1 MGQRVNHRRDASGTW
16 TSTNP
21 TLQAGE
27 LGWESDTLRFK
38 IGNGATNWVNLPYY
52 NSSKV
57 GAGILNGTITLS
69 ATLSANHL
77 LGQTPDIV
85 IGYIECVTAN
95 NGYAV
100 GDRIFSTQL
109 NVMDFS
115 GNATSVNISFPN
127 TAPTIIPKAGGA
139 AVAMVVSNWKANAR
153 PVRMF

>member
-1 MGQRVNHRRDASGTW
+1 MGQRVKNRRDASGTW

-38 IGNGATNWVNLPYY
+38 IGNGATNWVGLPYY

-57 GAGILNGTITLS
+57 GAGILNGTIAISTTLT
-69 ATLSANHL
+69 AVHL
-77 LGQTPDIV
+77 LGQAPDCMIS
-85 IGYIECVTAN
+85 YIECITAN

-100 GDRIFSTQL
+100 GDRIFSNQGKGI
-109 NVMDFS
+109 DYS
-115 GNATSVNISFPN
+115 ANATNVTISFNSALPQ
-127 TAPTIIPKAGGA
+127 IVPKAGGA
-139 AVAMVVSNWKANAR
+139 LLTIVAANWKAVAR